1 MSSGNLVD
9 EGTFGTIV
17 AMAILRKVQQAG
29 AHCRQR
35 GRLAVQPVRLGQRH
49 RLHLG
54 ARPVIV
60 APQVQQLANLFDREA
75 EVARIGNEPQQ
86 CDVIVRIIAI
96 TAVPT
101 WRCQYPA
108 SAGASLTP
116 SHATATIRPSSRSRR
131 FTQSGSSHWAN
142 LSAPPAL
149 LPNMFC

>member
-75 EVARIGNEPQQ
+75 EVARINVTSRRTTGA
-86 CDVIVRIIAI
+86 VIQSASDPPYLL
-96 TAVPT
+96 PT
-101 WRCQYPA
+101 KP
-108 SAGASLTP
+108 
-116 SHATATIRPSSRSRR
+116 IERSRKLGVPR
-131 FTQSGSSHWAN
+131 TSIRKSQ
-142 LSAPPAL
+142 
-149 LPNMFC
+149 LP